1 VARVVKDE
9 NAVPTKHKNV
19 YSREEFG
26 GG

>member
-9 NAVPTKHKNV
+9 NAVSTKHKNV
-19 YSREEFG
+19 YSSEEFG